1 MSESTTT
8 VHPKMQT
15 TSSLTPVIEWSY
27 DIDTREFECDQ
38 QGMAKAFGIS
48 TPVTSLNNLFDH
60 MLMGQQETLKQRI
73 LEVELFGG
81 RGRFSCCMML
91 KNVNLVHV
99 TISFERLNKRIIQG
113 TIIPQLTIT
122 GCEELA
128 KILETIFDLPNVGVL
143 VADEDTRILGCNRA
157 FELQMGYQNRDLV
170 GLKTHI
176 FSTSHHSQA
185 FYEQLWQQINDEG
198 CWCGNLLSKTANGS
212 NQAHHLC
219 IYRLTFHSGRILY
232 LGFSTDISA
241 SLLWMKNRCEQ
252 QHDWA
257 AFLPTRKE
265 FELQLANLAN
275 ESRNKELNIVMTLRP
290 KFSERYLLEQ
300 QLGFADFIMRSRYT
314 SIAGQL
320 SRDVFVV
327 CLQTPHCQWLS
338 PVRLIQIAMKGFFNE
353 LRNEM
358 GTKMH
363 ATIVKGQTGVSIL
376 GYDTNRPR
384 QALAHAAQAMLSSIS
399 GEGSYFNFYDSE
411 LHSELV
417 KRQHLEAFL
426 EAQIESG
433 LVDVYFQPIID
444 VQTGSVVKFEA
455 LARFYD
461 ENDAYCTQKMIAI
474 IEDLELIAA
483 LDDVVCQAA
492 LKHFPRLQEI
502 YGEEVGVTINRS
514 LNTKLDSLQILQR
527 SHDLIKASG
536 VDPKR
541 VTIELTE
548 TAYFEQDE
556 EHTRALEEV
565 RKEGIEIAIDDF
577 GTGYSSFSYLEKG
590 QFDLLKIDRK
600 FIKNIHKGSTSYNIV
615 KMVTE
620 LAQQM
625 NVKVV
630 AEGVESKQE
639 LQVLAEIGVDYM
651 QGFLFSAA
659 VPVDLMDKADSYE
672 HLFSDIAIESKQ
684 SDVLQSVSHEQVRS
698 MDPGEPLSLAVEYMN
713 LNPSSPLVVLNEN
726 RCVGL
731 ITKEMVNL
739 HLTPSMGTVR
749 ETERESRIW
758 KRPVNQIMSTEF
770 VLVDEDLPVSVIREL
785 VKTGIRFPW
794 VLCNTK
800 EEYRGVLTQEDA
812 LKYLLLCE

>member
-185 FYEQLWQQINDEG
+185 FYDQLWQQINDEG

-265 FELQLANLAN
+265 FELQLATLAN

-327 CLQTPHCQWLS
+327 CLLTPHCQWLS

-444 VQTGSVVKFEA
+444 VQTGRVVKFEA

-600 FIKNIHKGSTSYNIV
+600 FVKNIHKGSTSYNIV

-684 SDVLQSVSHEQVRS
+684 SDVLQSLSHEQVRS

-713 LNPSSPLVVLNEN
+713 LNPSLPLVVLNEN

-731 ITKEMVNL
+731 ITKETVNL
-739 HLTPSMGTVR
+739 HLTPSMGTER

-812 LKYLLLCE
+812 LKYLASL

>member
-185 FYEQLWQQINDEG
+185 FYDQLWQQINDEG

-265 FELQLANLAN
+265 FELQLATLAN

-300 QLGFADFIMRSRYT
+300 QLSFADFIMRSRYT

-444 VQTGSVVKFEA
+444 VQTGRVVKFEA

-672 HLFSDIAIESKQ
+672 HLFSDIAIDSKQ
-684 SDVLQSVSHEQVRS
+684 SDVLQSLSHEQVRS

-713 LNPSSPLVVLNEN
+713 LNPSLPLVVLNEN

-731 ITKEMVNL
+731 ITKETVNL
-739 HLTPSMGTVR
+739 HLTPSMGTER

-812 LKYLLLCE
+812 LKYLASL

>member
-185 FYEQLWQQINDEG
+185 FYDQLWQQINDEG

-265 FELQLANLAN
+265 FELQLATLAN

-444 VQTGSVVKFEA
+444 VQTGRVVKFEA

-659 VPVDLMDKADSYE
+659 VPVDLMDKANSYG

-731 ITKEMVNL
+731 ITKETVNL
-739 HLTPSMGTVR
+739 HLTPSMGTER

-812 LKYLLLCE
+812 LKYLASL

>member
-185 FYEQLWQQINDEG
+185 FYDQLWQQINDEG

-265 FELQLANLAN
+265 FELQLATLAN

-444 VQTGSVVKFEA
+444 VQTGRVVKFEA

-600 FIKNIHKGSTSYNIV
+600 FVKNIHKGSTSYNIV

-639 LQVLAEIGVDYM
+639 FQVLAEIGVDYM

-684 SDVLQSVSHEQVRS
+684 SDVLQSLSHEQVRS

-731 ITKEMVNL
+731 ITKETVNL
-739 HLTPSMGTVR
+739 HLTPSMGTER

-785 VKTGIRFPW
+785 VKIGIRFPW

-812 LKYLLLCE
+812 LKYLASL

>member
-128 KILETIFDLPNVGVL
+128 TILETIFDLPNVGVL

-185 FYEQLWQQINDEG
+185 FYDQLWQQINDEG

-241 SLLWMKNRCEQ
+241 SLLWMKSRCEQ

-265 FELQLANLAN
+265 FELQLATLAN

-536 VDPKR
+536 VDPRR

-684 SDVLQSVSHEQVRS
+684 SDVLQSLSHEQVRS
-698 MDPGEPLSLAVEYMN
+698 MNPGEPLSLAVEYMN
-713 LNPSSPLVVLNEN
+713 LNPSLPLVVLNEN

-731 ITKEMVNL
+731 ITKETVNL
-739 HLTPSMGTVR
+739 HLTPSMGTER

-812 LKYLLLCE
+812 LKYLASL

>member
-185 FYEQLWQQINDEG
+185 FYDQLWQQINDEG

-265 FELQLANLAN
+265 FELQLATLAN

-455 LARFYD
+455 LARLYD

-684 SDVLQSVSHEQVRS
+684 SDVLQSLSHEQVRS

-731 ITKEMVNL
+731 ITKETVNL
-739 HLTPSMGTVR
+739 HLTPSMGTER

-812 LKYLLLCE
+812 LKYLASL

>member
-399 GEGSYFNFYDSE
+399 GESSYFNFYDSE

-565 RKEGIEIAIDDF
+565 RKEGVEIAIDDF

-684 SDVLQSVSHEQVRS
+684 SDVLQSLSHEQVRS

-731 ITKEMVNL
+731 ITKETVNL
-739 HLTPSMGTVR
+739 HLTPSMGTER

-812 LKYLLLCE
+812 LKYLASL

>member
-185 FYEQLWQQINDEG
+185 FYDQLWQQINDEG

-241 SLLWMKNRCEQ
+241 SLLWMKNRCER

-265 FELQLANLAN
+265 FELQLATLAN

-417 KRQHLEAFL
+417 KRQHLEVFL

-444 VQTGSVVKFEA
+444 VQTGRVVKFEA

-659 VPVDLMDKADSYE
+659 VPVDLMDKANSYE

-713 LNPSSPLVVLNEN
+713 LNPSLPLVVLNEN

-731 ITKEMVNL
+731 ITKETVNL
-739 HLTPSMGTVR
+739 HLTPSMGTER

-812 LKYLLLCE
+812 LKYLASL

>member
-185 FYEQLWQQINDEG
+185 FYDQLWQQINDEG

-265 FELQLANLAN
+265 FELQLATLAN

-444 VQTGSVVKFEA
+444 VQTGRVVKFEA

-600 FIKNIHKGSTSYNIV
+600 FVKNIHKGSTSYNFV

-684 SDVLQSVSHEQVRS
+684 SDVLQSLSHEQVRS

-731 ITKEMVNL
+731 ITKETVNL
-739 HLTPSMGTVR
+739 HLTPSMGTER

-812 LKYLLLCE
+812 LKYLASL

>member
-1 MSESTTT
+1 
-8 VHPKMQT
+8 
-15 TSSLTPVIEWSY
+15 
-27 DIDTREFECDQ
+27 
-38 QGMAKAFGIS
+38 
-48 TPVTSLNNLFDH
+48 
-60 MLMGQQETLKQRI
+60 
-73 LEVELFGG
+73 
-81 RGRFSCCMML
+81 MML

-185 FYEQLWQQINDEG
+185 FYDQLWQQINDEG

-265 FELQLANLAN
+265 FELQLATLAN

-444 VQTGSVVKFEA
+444 VQTGRVVKFEA

-600 FIKNIHKGSTSYNIV
+600 FVKNIHKGSTSYNIV

-684 SDVLQSVSHEQVRS
+684 SDVLQSLSHEQVRS

-731 ITKEMVNL
+731 ITKETVNL
-739 HLTPSMGTVR
+739 HLTPSMGTER

-812 LKYLLLCE
+812 LKYLASL

>member
-81 RGRFSCCMML
+81 RGRLSCCMML

-185 FYEQLWQQINDEG
+185 FYDQLWQQINDEG

-265 FELQLANLAN
+265 FELQLATLAN

-444 VQTGSVVKFEA
+444 VQTGRVVKFEA

-483 LDDVVCQAA
+483 LDDLVCQAA

-620 LAQQM
+620 LAQKM

-672 HLFSDIAIESKQ
+672 HLFSDIAVESKQ

-731 ITKEMVNL
+731 ITKETVNL
-739 HLTPSMGTVR
+739 HLTPSMGTER

-812 LKYLLLCE
+812 LKYLASL

>member
-185 FYEQLWQQINDEG
+185 FYDQLWQQINDEG

-444 VQTGSVVKFEA
+444 VQTGRVVKFEA

-659 VPVDLMDKADSYE
+659 VPVDLMDKANSYE

-731 ITKEMVNL
+731 ITKETVNL
-739 HLTPSMGTVR
+739 HLTPSMGTER

-812 LKYLLLCE
+812 LKYLASL

>member
-185 FYEQLWQQINDEG
+185 FYDQLWQQINDEG

-265 FELQLANLAN
+265 FELQLATLAN

-290 KFSERYLLEQ
+290 EFSERYLLEQ

-600 FIKNIHKGSTSYNIV
+600 FVKNIHKGSTSYNIV

-713 LNPSSPLVVLNEN
+713 LNPSLPLVVLNEN

-731 ITKEMVNL
+731 ITKETVNL
-739 HLTPSMGTVR
+739 HLTPSMGTER

-812 LKYLLLCE
+812 LKYLASL

>member
-185 FYEQLWQQINDEG
+185 FYDQLWQQINDEG

-265 FELQLANLAN
+265 FELQLATLAN

-444 VQTGSVVKFEA
+444 VQTGRVVKFEA

-565 RKEGIEIAIDDF
+565 RKEGVEIAIDDF

-600 FIKNIHKGSTSYNIV
+600 FVKNIHKGSTSYNIV

-731 ITKEMVNL
+731 ITKETVNL
-739 HLTPSMGTVR
+739 HLTPSMGTER

-812 LKYLLLCE
+812 LKYLASL

>member
-185 FYEQLWQQINDEG
+185 FYDQLWQQINDEG

-265 FELQLANLAN
+265 FELQLATLAN

-300 QLGFADFIMRSRYT
+300 QLGFADFIIRSRYT

-444 VQTGSVVKFEA
+444 VQTGRVVKFEA

-474 IEDLELIAA
+474 IEDLELIAG

-684 SDVLQSVSHEQVRS
+684 SDVLQSLSHEQVRS

-713 LNPSSPLVVLNEN
+713 LNPSLPLVVLNEN

-731 ITKEMVNL
+731 ITKETVNL
-739 HLTPSMGTVR
+739 HLTPSMGTER

-812 LKYLLLCE
+812 LKYLASL

>member
-185 FYEQLWQQINDEG
+185 FYDQLWQQINDEG

-265 FELQLANLAN
+265 FELQLATLAN

-444 VQTGSVVKFEA
+444 VQTGRVVKFEA

-556 EHTRALEEV
+556 EHTRALEKV

-684 SDVLQSVSHEQVRS
+684 SDVLQSLSHEQVRS

-713 LNPSSPLVVLNEN
+713 LNPSLPLVVLNEN

-731 ITKEMVNL
+731 ITKETVNL
-739 HLTPSMGTVR
+739 HLTPSMGTER

-812 LKYLLLCE
+812 LKYLASL

>member
-185 FYEQLWQQINDEG
+185 FYDQLWQQINDEG

-265 FELQLANLAN
+265 FELQLATLAN

-483 LDDVVCQAA
+483 LDDVVCKAA

-672 HLFSDIAIESKQ
+672 HLFSDIAIEPKQ
-684 SDVLQSVSHEQVRS
+684 SDVLQSLSHEQVRS

-731 ITKEMVNL
+731 ITKETVNL
-739 HLTPSMGTVR
+739 HLTPSMGTER

-812 LKYLLLCE
+812 LKYLASL

>member
-185 FYEQLWQQINDEG
+185 FYDQLWQQINDEG

-219 IYRLTFHSGRILY
+219 IYRLTFHSGRVLY

-265 FELQLANLAN
+265 FELQLATLAN

-426 EAQIESG
+426 EAQIKSG

-492 LKHFPRLQEI
+492 LKHFPRLHEI

-684 SDVLQSVSHEQVRS
+684 SDVLQSLSHEQVRS

-713 LNPSSPLVVLNEN
+713 LNPSLPLVVLNEN

-731 ITKEMVNL
+731 ITKETVNL
-739 HLTPSMGTVR
+739 HLTPSMGTER

-812 LKYLLLCE
+812 LKYLASL

>member
-185 FYEQLWQQINDEG
+185 FYDQLWQQINDEG

-265 FELQLANLAN
+265 FELQLATLAN

-444 VQTGSVVKFEA
+444 VQTGRVVKFEA

-684 SDVLQSVSHEQVRS
+684 SDVLQSLSHEQVRS

-731 ITKEMVNL
+731 ITKETVNL
-739 HLTPSMGTVR
+739 HLTPSMGTER

-812 LKYLLLCE
+812 LKYLASL

>member
-185 FYEQLWQQINDEG
+185 FYDQLWQQINDEG

-265 FELQLANLAN
+265 FELQLATLAN

-444 VQTGSVVKFEA
+444 VQTGRVVKFEA

-600 FIKNIHKGSTSYNIV
+600 FVKNIHKGSTSYNIV

-672 HLFSDIAIESKQ
+672 HLFSDIAVESKQ

-731 ITKEMVNL
+731 ITKETVNL
-739 HLTPSMGTVR
+739 HLTPSMGTER

-812 LKYLLLCE
+812 LKYLASL

>member
-48 TPVTSLNNLFDH
+48 TPITSLNNLFDH

-185 FYEQLWQQINDEG
+185 FYDQLWQQINDEG

-444 VQTGSVVKFEA
+444 VQTGRVVKFEA

-659 VPVDLMDKADSYE
+659 VPVDLMDKANSYG

-713 LNPSSPLVVLNEN
+713 LNPSLPLVVLNEN

-731 ITKEMVNL
+731 ITKETVNL
-739 HLTPSMGTVR
+739 HLTPSMGTER

-770 VLVDEDLPVSVIREL
+770 VLVDEGLPVSVIREL

-812 LKYLLLCE
+812 LKYLASL

>member
-38 QGMAKAFGIS
+38 QGMANAFGIS

-185 FYEQLWQQINDEG
+185 FYDQLWQQINDEG

-265 FELQLANLAN
+265 FELQLATLAN

-444 VQTGSVVKFEA
+444 VQTGRVVKFEA

-600 FIKNIHKGSTSYNIV
+600 FVKNIHKGSTSYNIV

-684 SDVLQSVSHEQVRS
+684 SDVLQSLSHEQVRS

-713 LNPSSPLVVLNEN
+713 LNPSLPLVVLNEN

-731 ITKEMVNL
+731 ITKETVNL
-739 HLTPSMGTVR
+739 HLTPSMGTER

-800 EEYRGVLTQEDA
+800 EEYRGVFTQEDA
-812 LKYLLLCE
+812 LKYLASL

>member
-48 TPVTSLNNLFDH
+48 TPITSLNNLFDH

-73 LEVELFGG
+73 LEVGLFGG

-185 FYEQLWQQINDEG
+185 FYDQLWQQINDEG

-232 LGFSTDISA
+232 LGFSKDISA

-265 FELQLANLAN
+265 FELQLATLAN

-444 VQTGSVVKFEA
+444 VQTGRVVKFEA

-536 VDPKR
+536 VDSKR

-731 ITKEMVNL
+731 ITKETVNL
-739 HLTPSMGTVR
+739 HLTPSMGTER

-812 LKYLLLCE
+812 LKYLASL

>member
-185 FYEQLWQQINDEG
+185 FYDQLWQQINDEG

-433 LVDVYFQPIID
+433 LVDVYFQPIIN
-444 VQTGSVVKFEA
+444 VQTGRVVKFEA

-659 VPVDLMDKADSYE
+659 VPVDLMDKANSYE

-731 ITKEMVNL
+731 ITKETVNL
-739 HLTPSMGTVR
+739 HLTPSMGTER

-758 KRPVNQIMSTEF
+758 KRPVNQIMSTDF

-812 LKYLLLCE
+812 LKYLASL

>member
-672 HLFSDIAIESKQ
+672 HLFSDIAIEPKQ
-684 SDVLQSVSHEQVRS
+684 SDVLQSLSHEQVRS

-713 LNPSSPLVVLNEN
+713 LNPSLPLVVLNEN

-731 ITKEMVNL
+731 ITKETVNL
-739 HLTPSMGTVR
+739 HLTPSMGTER

-812 LKYLLLCE
+812 LKYLASL

>member
-185 FYEQLWQQINDEG
+185 FYDQLWQQINDEG

-219 IYRLTFHSGRILY
+219 IYRLTFHSGRVLY

-265 FELQLANLAN
+265 FELQLATLAN

-444 VQTGSVVKFEA
+444 VQTGRVVKFEA

-600 FIKNIHKGSTSYNIV
+600 FVKNIHKGSTSYNIV

-659 VPVDLMDKADSYE
+659 VPVNLMDKADSYE
-672 HLFSDIAIESKQ
+672 HLFSDIAVESKQ

-731 ITKEMVNL
+731 ITKETVNL
-739 HLTPSMGTVR
+739 HLTPSMGTER

-812 LKYLLLCE
+812 LKYLASL

>member
-185 FYEQLWQQINDEG
+185 FYDQLWQQINDEG

-265 FELQLANLAN
+265 FELQLATLAN

-338 PVRLIQIAMKGFFNE
+338 PVRLIQIAIKGFFNE

-444 VQTGSVVKFEA
+444 VQTGRVVKFEA

-600 FIKNIHKGSTSYNIV
+600 FVKNIHKGSTSYNIV

-684 SDVLQSVSHEQVRS
+684 SDVLQSLSHEQVRS

-731 ITKEMVNL
+731 ITKETVNL
-739 HLTPSMGTVR
+739 HLTPSMGTER

-785 VKTGIRFPW
+785 VKIGIRFPW

-812 LKYLLLCE
+812 LKYLASL

>member
-185 FYEQLWQQINDEG
+185 FYDQLWQQINDEG

-265 FELQLANLAN
+265 FELQLATLAN

-600 FIKNIHKGSTSYNIV
+600 FVKNIHKGSTSYNIV

-684 SDVLQSVSHEQVRS
+684 NDVLQSVSHEQVRS

-713 LNPSSPLVVLNEN
+713 LNPSLPLVVLNEN

-731 ITKEMVNL
+731 ITKETVNL
-739 HLTPSMGTVR
+739 HLTPSMGTER

-812 LKYLLLCE
+812 LKYLASL

>member
-265 FELQLANLAN
+265 FELQLATLAN

-600 FIKNIHKGSTSYNIV
+600 FVKNIHKGSTSYNIV

-713 LNPSSPLVVLNEN
+713 LNPSLPLVVLNEN

-731 ITKEMVNL
+731 ITKETVNL
-739 HLTPSMGTVR
+739 HLTPSMGTER

-812 LKYLLLCE
+812 LKYLASL

>member
-444 VQTGSVVKFEA
+444 VQTGRVVKFEA

-684 SDVLQSVSHEQVRS
+684 SDVLQSLSHEQVRS

-713 LNPSSPLVVLNEN
+713 LNPSLPLVVLNEN

-731 ITKEMVNL
+731 ITKETVNL
-739 HLTPSMGTVR
+739 HLTPSMGTER

-812 LKYLLLCE
+812 LKYLASL

>member
-185 FYEQLWQQINDEG
+185 FYDQLWQQINDEG

-265 FELQLANLAN
+265 FELQLATLAN

-492 LKHFPRLQEI
+492 LKHFPRLHEI

-684 SDVLQSVSHEQVRS
+684 SDVLQSLSHEQVRS

-713 LNPSSPLVVLNEN
+713 LNPSLPLVVLNEN

-731 ITKEMVNL
+731 ITKETVNL
-739 HLTPSMGTVR
+739 HLTPSMGTER

-812 LKYLLLCE
+812 LKYLASL

>member
-444 VQTGSVVKFEA
+444 VQTGRVVKFEA

-565 RKEGIEIAIDDF
+565 RKEGVEIAIDDF

-600 FIKNIHKGSTSYNIV
+600 FVKNIHKGSTSYNIV

-672 HLFSDIAIESKQ
+672 HLFSDIAVESKQ

-812 LKYLLLCE
+812 LKYLASL

>member
-444 VQTGSVVKFEA
+444 VQTGRVVKFEA

-684 SDVLQSVSHEQVRS
+684 SDVLQSLSHEQVRS

-731 ITKEMVNL
+731 ITKETVNL
-739 HLTPSMGTVR
+739 HLTPSMGTER

-812 LKYLLLCE
+812 LKYLASL

>member
-444 VQTGSVVKFEA
+444 VQTGRVVKFEA

-659 VPVDLMDKADSYE
+659 VPVDLMDKANSYE

-713 LNPSSPLVVLNEN
+713 LNPSSPLVFLNEN

-731 ITKEMVNL
+731 ITKETVNL
-739 HLTPSMGTVR
+739 HLTPSMGTER

-758 KRPVNQIMSTEF
+758 KRPVNHIMSTDF

-812 LKYLLLCE
+812 LKYLASL

>member
-185 FYEQLWQQINDEG
+185 FYDQLWQQINDEG

-265 FELQLANLAN
+265 FELQLATLAN

-444 VQTGSVVKFEA
+444 VQTGRVVKFEA

-600 FIKNIHKGSTSYNIV
+600 FVKNIHKGSTSYNIV

-684 SDVLQSVSHEQVRS
+684 SDVLQSLSHEQVRS
-698 MDPGEPLSLAVEYMN
+698 MAPGEPLSLAVEYMN

-731 ITKEMVNL
+731 ITKETVNL
-739 HLTPSMGTVR
+739 HLTPSMGTER

-785 VKTGIRFPW
+785 VKIGIRFPW

-812 LKYLLLCE
+812 LKYLASL

>member
-1 MSESTTT
+1 MSDSTTIAHEK
-8 VHPKMQT
+8 VQP
-15 TSSLTPVIEWSY
+15 TSNLTPVIEWSY
-27 DIDTREFECDQ
+27 KIDTREFECDQ
-38 QGMAKAFGIS
+38 QGMANAFGLN
-48 TPVTSLNNLFDH
+48 TPVTCLDDLFEH
-60 MLMGQQETLKQRI
+60 MLMGQQKTLRQRI
-73 LEVELFGG
+73 LEVELLGG
-81 RGRFSCCMML
+81 QGRFSCCMML
-91 KNVNLVHV
+91 NEARLIHV
-99 TISFERLNKRIIQG
+99 TISFEKLNERIVQG
-113 TIIPQLTIT
+113 SIIPQLTIT

-170 GLKTHI
+170 GLKTYI
-176 FSTSHHSQA
+176 FSSSHHSQA
-185 FYEQLWQQINDEG
+185 FYDQLWQHIDDEG
-198 CWCGNLLSKTANGS
+198 YWSGNLLSRTANGS

-252 QHDWA
+252 QHDWS
-257 AFLPTRKE
+257 AFLPSREE

-275 ESRNKELNIVMTLRP
+275 ESGSKELNIVMTLRP
-290 KFSERYLLEQ
+290 NFSEKCLLEQ

-338 PVRLIQIAMKGFFNE
+338 PLRLIQIAMKGFFTE

-358 GTKMH
+358 GAKMH
-363 ATIVKGQTGVSIL
+363 TTIVEGQTGVSIL
-376 GYDTNRPR
+376 GYDTNRPK

-399 GEGSYFNFYDSE
+399 GEGGYFNFYNSE

-426 EAQIESG
+426 EAQIDSG
-433 LVDVYFQPIID
+433 LVDVHFQPIID
-444 VQTGSVVKFEA
+444 SRTGKVVKFEA
-455 LARFYD
+455 LARFYH
-461 ENDAYCTQKMIAI
+461 ESDAYSTQEMITV

-483 LDDVVCQAA
+483 LDDEVCQAA
-492 LKHFPRLQEI
+492 LKHFPRLQDI
-502 YGEEVGVTINRS
+502 YGEEIGLTINRS
-514 LNTKLDSLQILQR
+514 LNTKLDSLQVLQR

-556 EHTRALEEV
+556 EHTQALEQV
-565 RKEGIEIAIDDF
+565 RKEGIKIAIDDF

-600 FIKNIHKGSTSYNIV
+600 FVKNIQHGNTSYNIV
-615 KMVTE
+615 KMVTD

-630 AEGVESKQE
+630 AEGVESEQE
-639 LQVLAEIGVDYM
+639 LQTLAEIGVDYM
-651 QGFLFSAA
+651 QGFLFSRAR
-659 VPVDLMDKADSYE
+659 PVDLMEKAESYE
-672 HLFSDIAIESKQ
+672 HLFSDVTVKPKQ
-684 SDVLQSVSHEQVRS
+684 DDVLQSLSHEEVRLL
-698 MDPGEPLSLAVEYMN
+698 DPGEPLSLAVEYMN
-713 LNPSSPLVVLNEN
+713 LSPSSPLVVINEK

-731 ITKEMVNL
+731 VTKEQVNL
-739 HLTPSMGTVR
+739 HLTPSMGTEL
-749 ETERESRIW
+749 ETERENWIW

-770 VLVDEDLPVSVIREL
+770 VLVNAHLSVAAIREL
-785 VKTGIRFPW
+785 IKTGIRFPW
-794 VLCNTK
+794 VLCDEK

-812 LKYLLLCE
+812 LKYLASC

>member
-185 FYEQLWQQINDEG
+185 FYDQLWQQINDEG

-433 LVDVYFQPIID
+433 LMDVYFQPIIN
-444 VQTGSVVKFEA
+444 VQTGRVVKFEA

-659 VPVDLMDKADSYE
+659 VPVDLMDKANSYE

-731 ITKEMVNL
+731 ITKETVNL
-739 HLTPSMGTVR
+739 HLTPSMGTER

-758 KRPVNQIMSTEF
+758 KRPVNQIMSTDF

-812 LKYLLLCE
+812 LKYLASL